1 MSASNYL
8 VEAVSPAHP
17 DDIWCLKYTA
27 VGVLTGSADGSL
39 KLWSPSNPDEPRC
52 VMQSADR
59 KGKQP
64 LAIVGLDVEHNT
76 QSPSFA
82 ISAAIDSVVSRW
94 SLQDDNLGTE
104 EAIWRLPNSALT
116 QQPGQAWSISIH
128 PDPSTSIFATSGIGG
143 QTRILSGAI
152 QNFGEEK
159 LSIPSKSQFATCVY
173 SPNGKVL
180 ATATSDGN
188 VYLYDSETG
197 QMLTYWIAHSGNV
210 RCLAFS
216 PDSSLVITGGDDKQI
231 NVFDVRGVTTQER
244 HYSSQTNGSAASMR
258 QRHRVAQQVANL
270 QGHTGW
276 VLSLSCRS
284 DGKMFASSSSDGTIR
299 LWDLTRPAS
308 SCMAVLREHENDV
321 WALDWAA
328 MSPSAHAVDG
338 IGGHGLGGGRFA
350 SGGKGGELK
359 WWRGTTG

>member
-1 MSASNYL
+1 
-8 VEAVSPAHP
+8 
-17 DDIWCLKYTA
+17 
-27 VGVLTGSADGSL
+27 
-39 KLWSPSNPDEPRC
+39 
-52 VMQSADR
+52 MQSADR

-197 QMLTYWIAHSGNV
+197 QMLTYWIGELEQFRYFLRMTALNSNAV
-210 RCLAFS
+210 YSALWQCTV
-216 PDSSLVITGGDDKQI
+216 SSLLARLVIGYY
-231 NVFDVRGVTTQER
+231 RR
-244 HYSSQTNGSAASMR
+244 RR
-258 QRHRVAQQVANL
+258 QADQR
-270 QGHTGW
+270 
-276 VLSLSCRS
+276 
-284 DGKMFASSSSDGTIR
+284 I
-299 LWDLTRPAS
+299 
-308 SCMAVLREHENDV
+308 
-321 WALDWAA
+321 
-328 MSPSAHAVDG
+328 
-338 IGGHGLGGGRFA
+338 
-350 SGGKGGELK
+350 
-359 WWRGTTG
+359 